1 MIDDPVHK
9 FSTPRAAPLRI
20 RWVGSGT
27 FAQVSDLLLLT
38 MVSYESAL
46 S

>member
-1 MIDDPVHK
+1 MMDVPVQK
-9 FSTPRAAPLRI
+9 FSTPRAAPLGI

-27 FAQVSDLLLLT
+27 SAQISGLLLLT